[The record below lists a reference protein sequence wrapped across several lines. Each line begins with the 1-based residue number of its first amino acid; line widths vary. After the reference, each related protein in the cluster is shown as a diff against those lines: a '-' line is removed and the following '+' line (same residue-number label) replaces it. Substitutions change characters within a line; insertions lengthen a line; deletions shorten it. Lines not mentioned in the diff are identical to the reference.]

1 MERSEKS
8 IFGASAHLSR
18 HTTALQYSTFKSSIS
33 GLQGFRGKP
42 GALNLCCE
50 GLATQD
56 GTVAFR
62 VYALA
67 ARVRFSLLILLNQS
81 LNHGKA
87 VQCMEVSVASPLQ
100 GSGFSSERVDV
111 ADSRF
116 RHAGRLQCL
125 RRLRAQGVGAQPRGL
140 ERLGIN
146 YTQTAQVQL

>member
-42 GALNLCCE
+42 GALNLWCE

-100 GSGFSSERVDV
+100 GSGLSSERVDV

-116 RHAGRLQCL
+116 GVSACGQAPVLKTVESSGCGSAAAGSRK
-125 RRLRAQGVGAQPRGL
+125 VGH
-140 ERLGIN
+140 
-146 YTQTAQVQL
+146 